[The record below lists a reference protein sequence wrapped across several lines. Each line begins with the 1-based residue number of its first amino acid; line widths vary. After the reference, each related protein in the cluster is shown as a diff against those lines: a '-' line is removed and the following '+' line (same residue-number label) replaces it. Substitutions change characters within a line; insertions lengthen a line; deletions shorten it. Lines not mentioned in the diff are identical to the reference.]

1 MIGLPC
7 GVRRVLY
14 GTINIIRALLKSK
27 KSILLVGCLSVS
39 KTNMVTKIALVM
51 DNEIKKR
58 LTIIDTSNE
67 ITGDSDVPYIRIGC
81 VRRM

>member
-27 KSILLVGCLSVS
+27 KSILLVGCPSVS

-51 DNEIKKR
+51 DNEMKKR

-67 ITGDSDVPYIRIGC
+67 ITGDSDVTYIRIGC